1 MAGNSPP
8 LRDSSGS
15 MVRYIETFFR
25 HRRLLMVPVALI
37 LVVTGGIVLLR
48 PPVYQSTARIWV
60 DRQTALPQTNATVD
74 NPYLTPAQNEAAAL
88 QELLTTG
95 YFCTRVGRRGPL
107 AKFIATQPVSTNV
120 VSKVIGKLTGQ
131 ATSRPQTPAA
141 VDGAVYGLL
150 SKDVVVIPTGP
161 QIVEVSFSYGDPRV
175 AAGTVQAVIDQ
186 FLQEVLATRTAQ
198 QQAGVDFYNQQV
210 QQSKGDLAN
219 ADSRLNTYLNQHPEL
234 RSNGSTDATL
244 LQLQS
249 DDDLARQNYEGLLD
263 KLQTAELGLASVTA
277 PGASGYRVLDRANLP
292 SAPTLSRTAIVQA
305 LAIGLGLGALILIA
319 GLVVLT
325 LADTT
330 LRRADEVE
338 PALELRLVGSVPRV
352 RGRAA

>member
-1 MAGNSPP
+1 
-8 LRDSSGS
+8 

-25 HRRLLMVPVALI
+25 HRRLLTVPVVLI

-74 NPYLTPAQNEAAAL
+74 NPYLTPAQNETAAL
-88 QELLTTG
+88 QELLSTG
-95 YFCTRVGRRGPL
+95 YFCARVGRRGPL
-107 AKFIATQPVSTNV
+107 AQYIASQPVSTSIL
-120 VSKVIGKLTGQ
+120 SKVINKLTGR
-131 ATSRPQTPAA
+131 AAGVAQTRAA
-141 VDGAVYGLL
+141 VDGAVYSIL
-150 SKDVVVIPTGP
+150 SRDVLVAPTGP
-161 QIVEVSFSYGDPRV
+161 QIIEVSFTYGDPRV
-175 AAGTVQAVIDQ
+175 AAGTVQAVVDQ

-198 QQAGVDFYNQQV
+198 QQAAVGFYKQQV
-210 QQSKGDLAN
+210 QQSQGDLAN
-219 ADSRLNTYLNQHPEL
+219 ADSRLNTYLDQHPEL
-234 RSNGSTDATL
+234 RSAGSIDATL

-249 DDDLARQNYEGLLD
+249 DDNLARQNYESLLD
-263 KLQTAELGLASVTA
+263 KLDTAEVGLASVTA

-292 SAPTLSRTAIVQA
+292 SGPTLSRTAIAQA

-325 LADTT
+325 LGDTT

-352 RGRAA
+352 RSRAA